1 MDLTAQKLT
10 LEAFTPFGHVLTLP
24 DGPGRTDYSHA
35 PENWRDGR
43 ATLCFRSS
51 LTEPTTLPFQAT
63 QMERHRYSSQAFLP
77 IDVSRYLVLVAPHG
91 DDGGPDMRQARLFEV
106 DGRTGI
112 NYAPDVW
119 HHPMTVLDRP
129 AIFATVMFVDRGPDD
144 EEFVDLAVPVGISL
158 P

>member
-1 MDLTAQKLT
+1 MHLSAESLTVDSFA
-10 LEAFTPFGHVLTLP
+10 PFGQVLTLP
-24 DGPGRTDYSHA
+24 SGQGRVDYSHA
-35 PENWRDGR
+35 PENRR
-43 ATLCFRSS
+43 PAQATLCFRTS
-51 LTEPTTLPFQAT
+51 LTEPTELPFRAI

-77 IDVSRYLVLVAPHG
+77 VDVARYLVLVAPHG
-91 DDGGPDMRQARLFEV
+91 DGGGPDMRRARLFHV

-129 AIFATVMFVDRGPDD
+129 AIFATVMFVDGGPDD
-144 EEFVDLAVPVGISL
+144 EEFVDLPEPVTITL